1 MDVERSPDTLYRL
14 IRVRESQGA
23 TAKDAHA
30 RAKNV
35 TTQFRQEGDVL
46 LVSPLASYPKSD
58 KIRGQHARF
67 TLQLPEGKAVFL
79 RANARAVIN
88 DIKNVEDVWDS
99 DMLGKAWRM
108 TSRGLEEDKPV
119 LEKHD
124 DQQEKDDSSGTG
136 SPEQEGT
143 IEASNQDVAIKLP
156 SIIGL
161 LRLRV

>member
-1 MDVERSPDTLYRL
+1 
-14 IRVRESQGA
+14 
-23 TAKDAHA
+23 
-30 RAKNV
+30 
-35 TTQFRQEGDVL
+35 
-46 LVSPLASYPKSD
+46 
-58 KIRGQHARF
+58 
-67 TLQLPEGKAVFL
+67 
-79 RANARAVIN
+79 
-88 DIKNVEDVWDS
+88 
-99 DMLGKAWRM
+99 MLGKAWRM